1 MPRPRQRFAVAE
13 SLLLQVL
20 PLLLETMLEQLLLQ
34 CYLHL
39 NTIIAMLNIS
49 KIMKMTM
56 SGWSFSIMTNFEI
69 IPG

>member
-39 NTIIAMLNIS
+39 ITIIAMLNIS

-56 SGWSFSIMTNFEI
+56 SGWSYSIMTNFEI
-69 IPG
+69 IPS